1 MVYLSRMFL
10 NRRRRG
16 TVKLV
21 GSRQAMHAAVMGA
34 FSPAAL
40 ESDPGRIL
48 WRLDRGR
55 ESLSLYIASPTRP
68 SFEHLQEQAGWEN
81 EATWAT
87 RSLDPLLDQLREGQK
102 YRFRLA
108 ANPVRSSRSTGKQKR
123 IHHVTADQQLAWLVN
138 KASKIGMGLCLEESE
153 NTPREPVISPE
164 IFDTPELKKLLAEL
178 SPSAAVTERRLEVFG
193 RQKRRVTVSVVQF
206 DGILNVTNAPELR
219 RAMVDGVGRAKAYGC
234 GLLTLS
240 AIPD

>member
-1 MVYLSRMFL
+1 MFL

-16 TVKLV
+16 TAKLV

-34 FSPAAL
+34 FSPVAL

-55 ESLSLYIASPTRP
+55 ESLSLYISSPTKP
-68 SFEHLQEQAGWEN
+68 SFDHLQEQAGWGN
-81 EATWAT
+81 EVTWAT
-87 RSLDPLLDQLREGQK
+87 RSLDPLLDQLREGQR

-108 ANPVRSSRSTGKQKR
+108 ANPVRSSSSAGKQKR
-123 IHHVTADQQLAWLVN
+123 IHHVTADQQLAWMVN
-138 KASKIGMGLCLEESE
+138 KSSAIGMGLCSVETK
-153 NTPREPVISPE
+153 NSPAGP
-164 IFDTPELKKLLAEL
+164 IIPPDTFATPELKRVLAEL
-178 SPSAAVTERRLEVFG
+178 SPSAVVTERRLEVFG
-193 RQKRRVTVSVVQF
+193 RQKRRVTISVVQF
-206 DGILNVTNAPELR
+206 DGIMTVTDAPALR